1 MKIKNYIFCC
11 IFLFGSTIDAQ
22 TANLSDHSNL
32 TLDLTYGIAGG
43 EELKLDISAPVGE
56 GLFPVCILVHGGGF
70 SKGDKQKQ
78 PKHLFKPLSE
88 AGYAW
93 VSINYRLAP
102 AHKYPGSVEDLET
115 AIRWVKAHATEY
127 HFDSSRIVLIGES
140 AGGYLVNMVG
150 TKNKKDTRVAAVVS
164 FYGAADLLLRLKAS
178 NDKASTAFSEYFGVT
193 EVNETTSKFLM
204 EASPMTYVRK
214 GLPPFLLLHGNKDE
228 TVPYEQSVNFFAKLK
243 SVKVPAQ
250 FITIEGGGH
259 GMSSWNKINSDYAA
273 QLVNWLKSTLKR
285 QN

>member
-1 MKIKNYIFCC
+1 MKIKNYIFFYIL
-11 IFLFGSTIDAQ
+11 IFGTIIQAQ
-22 TANLSDHSNL
+22 TTGVLGKANLS
-32 TLDLTYGIAGG
+32 LDLTYSIAGG
-43 EELKLDISAPVGE
+43 EELKLDVSVPVGE

-93 VSINYRLAP
+93 VTINYRLAP

-115 AIRWVKAHATEY
+115 AIRWVKAHAAEY
-127 HFDSSRIVLIGES
+127 RFDPSRIVLIGES
-140 AGGYLVNMVG
+140 AGAYLVNMVG
-150 TKNKKDTRVAAVVS
+150 AKNKKDTRVAAVVS

-178 NDKASTAFSEYFGVT
+178 SDKPSATFSEYFGVT
-193 EVNETTSKFLM
+193 EVNETASKFLID
-204 EASPMTYVRK
+204 ASPITYVRH

-228 TVPYEQSVNFFAKLK
+228 TVPYEQSVHFFAKLK
-243 SVKVPAQ
+243 AAKVPVE

-259 GMSSWNKINSDYAA
+259 GMSNWNKINSDYAN
-273 QLVNWLKSTLKR
+273 QVVNWLKLTLKP
-285 QN
+285 